1 MHKTLVVCCAVA
13 ISALSLPATA
23 QTPLRVVST
32 GAAPFGEEGFCGDFM
47 PAIAEIADFEFE
59 FVPPLGLADIMP
71 AVANGQAD
79 IVCSALGG
87 AYFPITTPPTTAN
100 GYRALGLAFT
110 GTVYLNFETL
120 VVLATDTTPY
130 TSFADFRGQPVG
142 ATAGA
147 TIYLG
152 ILDAA
157 GITDVHTFATNA
169 DALNA
174 LIAGEVKAVIQG
186 APSIRYVQ
194 SLGQFPEVRE
204 VETYQVQRVI
214 QAALA
219 VRNSDIE
226 LLGRLQAALETLK
239 VEGTLG
245 ELTANWGLG
254 NPPM

>member
-1 MHKTLVVCCAVA
+1 
-13 ISALSLPATA
+13 
-23 QTPLRVVST
+23 
-32 GAAPFGEEGFCGDFM
+32 M
-47 PAIAEIADFEFE
+47 PAIASVAGFTFDFTA
-59 FVPPLGLADIMP
+59 PLGLADIMP

-120 VVLATDTTPY
+120 IVPATDATPY
-130 TSFADFRGQPVG
+130 TSFADFVGQPVG
-142 ATAGA
+142 ATTGA

-152 ILDAA
+152 ILEAA
-157 GITDVHTFATNA
+157 GITDVRTYTTNA

-174 LIAGEVKAVIQG
+174 MLAGEVKAVIQG
-186 APSIRYVQ
+186 GPSIRYAQ
-194 SLGQFPEVRE
+194 SLGQFPDVRE

-219 VRNSDIE
+219 VRNDDIA
-226 LLGRLQAALETLK
+226 LLGQLQAALETLK
-239 VEGTLG
+239 LDGTLAG
-245 ELTANWGLG
+245 LTAKWGLG